1 MKTTVA
7 EEALRKRNKEL
18 EATNERLY
26 KLLEKTYL
34 LLEETRLFLDEQD
47 KANEEIMKKID
58 NLK

>member
-26 KLLEKTYL
+26 KLLEN
-34 LLEETRLFLDEQD
+34 LLEETSLFLDKQN
-47 KANEEIMKKID
+47 KAHEEIIKKID